1 MNEWMNEWRR
11 CPWICPGLLMSHKQ
25 SNRQS
30 HRMQN
35 RGKFCLAV
43 FIIPGQC
50 THTLCVCWALLLNNA
65 TQSWSQRAGLSAACQ
80 QGLSARGCMPEY
92 KHTLPQA
99 RFGCCCCICLLIHC
113 TVYAVHVRVLPH
125 HLVQSGIL
133 PLRKRRVC
141 TIGANPNSIAKLYS
155 WCVAALLLAVLWKL
169 LDSLTAVASASPGL
183 LKTQHI

>member
-1 MNEWMNEWRR
+1 MNEWRR

-99 RFGCCCCICLLIHC
+99 RFGCCCCICLF
-113 TVYAVHVRVLPH
+113 ADP
-125 HLVQSGIL
+125 
-133 PLRKRRVC
+133 
-141 TIGANPNSIAKLYS
+141 LYS
-155 WCVAALLLAVLWKL
+155 LCSSCQ
-169 LDSLTAVASASPGL
+169 SLASPFSTKWYPS
-183 LKTQHI
+183 LKKT